1 MMASGTPE
9 QPTDR
14 PVRGVGLAG
23 RTALLVALSLLLGW
37 LPVVG
42 QVIAGAVSA
51 RGAAPL
57 VRTTLAVVASV
68 LWIVL
73 LSLASVQTARLNG
86 TDVALRPLLELA
98 PALVGA
104 AALGCLAGSG
114 ATRVAGVAA
123 LVIGLAATTAR
134 LQPLV
139 AFARV
144 LAPSES
150 YKAEMNK
157 TCPENL
163 KQLHA
168 ALMLYADSWD
178 GKLPP
183 ANSWMTAIRDNVPED
198 AWLHCPDAGKPG
210 GFGYAFNMALGGAD
224 VSSTKGGATTPLLYD
239 SSDMR
244 QDGADD
250 VVSLPS
256 PGRHTGRNNVLYL
269 DGHVEQ
275 K

>member
-1 MMASGTPE
+1 M
-9 QPTDR
+9 
-14 PVRGVGLAG
+14 LA
-23 RTALLVALSLLLGW
+23 AVA
-37 LPVVG
+37 
-42 QVIAGAVSA
+42 AG
-51 RGAAPL
+51 
-57 VRTTLAVVASV
+57 
-68 LWIVL
+68 LWIAVLVL
-73 LSLASVQTARLNG
+73 LSGQTAKLNG

-104 AALGCLAGSG
+104 AALGCLAGAAG
-114 ATRVAGVAA
+114 TRLAGVAL
-123 LVIGLAATTAR
+123 LVVGLVATTAR
-134 LQPLV
+134 LQPLL

-150 YKAEMNK
+150 YKADMNK

-183 ANSWMTAIRDNVPED
+183 AETWMTAIRDNVPQD
-198 AWLHCPDAGKPG
+198 AWLHCPDVTKQDGY
-210 GFGYAFNMALGGAD
+210 GYAFNKALGGAS
-224 VSSTKGGATTPLLYD
+224 VTSVKGASTMPLLYD
-239 SSDMR
+239 SLGLG
-244 QDGADD
+244 QDVTDRLA
-250 VVSLPS
+250 SLPR
-256 PGRHTGRNNVLYL
+256 PGRHTGRNNIIYL